1 MRKPSLR
8 KTAAILF
15 IVVLLAGLAACGGD
29 EDPDGR
35 IVKINDEAITNGQFE
50 NFCTLWLY
58 TQGFDPSE
66 PLTSDQ
72 KSLALGDMIN
82 AEALRQYYEKED
94 PSVFSNSYQSS
105 LDTFLNQ
112 MKTGNAEFLSSH
124 DISDEDIEFYYMSQ
138 YLTETCFDKIRS
150 EQEEDVL
157 AEEAKNIMTNMKRN
171 SEVRLL
177 TSLWKKFTICFTA
190 KCTIRS

>member
-72 KSLALGDMIN
+72 KSLALGDMDQCGSS
-82 AEALRQYYEKED
+82 EAVLRKRG
-94 PSVFSNSYQSS
+94 SVG
-105 LDTFLNQ
+105 FL
-112 MKTGNAEFLSSH
+112 EFLSEQSGYFPE
-124 DISDEDIEFYYMSQ
+124 SDEDRQCRIPLQSRYQ
-138 YLTETCFDKIRS
+138 R
-150 EQEEDVL
+150 
-157 AEEAKNIMTNMKRN
+157 
-171 SEVRLL
+171 
-177 TSLWKKFTICFTA
+177 
-190 KCTIRS
+190 